1 MKKKLKQ
8 LGLAL
13 MISIAFSSCA
23 NLKHVNEFSTASS
36 ESIKS
41 FEELDYSFEQSCLE
55 NCINDYILE
64 FTVNTDKCDCD
75 LEKKSDSITFKIYNS
90 VNGYFKGLAK
100 LSDNELTTYKTEDLE
115 NALTEGDFGS
125 IAIEEKHV
133 KSYSKVAQIL
143 IRAFTDTYRKNK
155 IKEYVKEANEP
166 VKELIDF
173 LDFNLSSNLSGKL
186 NVKKDRIKAEYFDLV
201 NDDSLSML
209 EKRNLVSEYYSEL
222 NKITSKQKKITSY
235 SKSLRKI
242 SDGHQKLYEDVDKLT
257 VEEIKKALFE
267 YASEINTII
276 SEFKKIEE

>member
-1 MKKKLKQ
+1 
-8 LGLAL
+8 
-13 MISIAFSSCA
+13 
-23 NLKHVNEFSTASS
+23 
-36 ESIKS
+36 
-41 FEELDYSFEQSCLE
+41 
-55 NCINDYILE
+55 
-64 FTVNTDKCDCD
+64 CD
-75 LEKKSDSITFKIYNS
+75 LEKKADSITLKIYNS

-100 LSDNELTTYKTEDLE
+100 LSDNELSTYKTEDLE
-115 NALTEGDFGS
+115 KALTEGDFGP
-125 IAIEEKHV
+125 ITIEEKHV

-166 VKELIDF
+166 VKELITF

-186 NVKKDRIKAEYFDLV
+186 NVKKDRIKGEYFDLV
-201 NDDSLSML
+201 NNESLSSI

-222 NKITSKQKKITSY
+222 NEIINRQKKITSY

-267 YASEINTII
+267 YASEIKSII
-276 SEFKKIEE
+276 SE